1 MTKLH
6 LLSIITIY
14 SVVNEYIFLIFL
26 WKWLIM
32 KYAVETE
39 VSAYVTIIVD
49 AESKEEAVDYV
60 TSVTDLSVTTN
71 YDKIITEN
79 IFVIGDPLVR
89 KAKKS
94 DLLNI

>member
-1 MTKLH
+1 
-6 LLSIITIY
+6 
-14 SVVNEYIFLIFL
+14 
-26 WKWLIM
+26 M